1 MDQPLSN
8 VRVLDLGQ
16 IYLGGYAGMLLA
28 HMGAD
33 VIKVEPPWGDNV
45 RSRTEDFHS
54 PQFQFLNPNKRSIT
68 IDLKSDSGQDA
79 LRDLVMEA
87 DVLLENFARGT
98 MERLG
103 IGYETLREANDELIY
118 AHGSGYGD
126 YGPYADYP
134 AMDMTIQAMGGVMH
148 TTGYPDQPPVKA
160 GPAVCD
166 FSGGSHLA
174 MGILGALY
182 MREYTGTGQY
192 LDVAMLDCTYPT
204 LASPVASLVLERDAP
219 PRTGNQHSALDIAPY
234 NSYKL
239 EDGYII
245 LICISERHWDN
256 LCDVIGRPE
265 LKDDDRFETKVKRAN
280 HREDIDEIIQD
291 WMTGRKRDETVEL
304 LLDNHVPSGPVQTTE
319 EVVSDPQL
327 RARNMLNYVPN
338 NGEEGKDEIPVP
350 GRPIKFSAAD
360 DPAITPAPALG
371 EHTVEVLKEVAGYS
385 DDQISALRDSEST

>member
-16 IYLGGYAGMLLA
+16 IYLGGYAGLMLA

-33 VIKVEPPWGDNV
+33 VVKVEPPWGDNV

-68 IDLKSDSGQDA
+68 LDLKSDNGQEV
-79 LRDLVMEA
+79 LKDLVEEA

-103 IGYETLREANDELIY
+103 IGYETLREVNDKLIY
-118 AHGSGYGD
+118 GHGSGYGD

-182 MREYTGTGQY
+182 MREYTETGQY
-192 LDVAMLDCTYPT
+192 IDVAMLDCTFPT

-234 NSYKL
+234 NNY
-239 EDGYII
+239 EVADGYII

-265 LKDDDRFETKVKRAN
+265 LKDDDRFETKVKR
-280 HREDIDEIIQD
+280 E
-291 WMTGRKRDETVEL
+291 
-304 LLDNHVPSGPVQTTE
+304 QTP
-319 EVVSDPQL
+319 EVVENTLFALLGSAHTLEIL
-327 RARNMLNYVPN
+327 REV
-338 NGEEGKDEIPVP
+338 
-350 GRPIKFSAAD
+350 
-360 DPAITPAPALG
+360 ALG
-371 EHTVEVLKEVAGYS
+371 SQLPVRFCELEETLTLSPNTLARRSTNSLESGFLSVRNTMRVLF
-385 DDQISALRDSEST
+385 ESNPVRQKS